1 MLLEIPPRIPKW
13 VRIARSFTGLRT
25 LPGQCALFVGGCLE
39 SCGLPSTNS
48 IKARS
53 YLDYGKELKRP
64 RKGCLVVLW
73 RKEPD
78 STLGHI
84 GFYLK
89 STPEK
94 QIVLLGSHQGMI
106 SIKTFS
112 KQRVLAYRWPIT
124 RDNNGTSL
132 AHNCQKIYWTKR
144 SSR

>member
-1 MLLEIPPRIPKW
+1 MGPAWLKEAYKRIGEI
-13 VRIARSFTGLRT
+13 G
-25 LPGQCALFVGGCLE
+25 GQNSCAAFVGECLVV
-39 SCGLPSTNS
+39 CGLPSTLS

-53 YLDYGKELKRP
+53 YLDYGEELRRP

-89 STPEK
+89 FTPEK
-94 QIVLLGSHQGMI
+94 RIILLGSHQGLI

-112 KQRVLAYRWPIT
+112 KQRILAYRWPII
-124 RDNNGTSL
+124 RGHNGTSL
-132 AHNCQKIYWTKR
+132 ANNSQKVYWTKR
-144 SSR
+144 GTR